1 MFTIPLVGIGEGSVS
16 GDTRGEMVSAR
27 EKTRA
32 LLLAKALSLH
42 RPKKARPAWAW
53 RQRDKISSS
62 WLLALPG
69 PDSSLSNAEFSEA
82 AAASLCL
89 PSPACI
95 DRVGETVKGR
105 RKVDMYGDN
114 VQATGLCGDH
124 WRQRHDQLK
133 HVLHRLCV
141 WAGLPCELE
150 VFNIFSRH
158 IPQAGLARIDRARD
172 RQGMVPDM
180 KVTLNIGGV
189 SRQVLHEIKV
199 ISCSQSR
206 YKPSWKNRGVD
217 KRADDLHKEY
227 VDKAKKADQQHGGVL
242 PGQIGGVERKLQ
254 SFPKVEGVVFGN
266 WGEASQATHQLVDA
280 LATSRAKVA
289 QPQSRG
295 RKGKILSEEGV
306 KAMAVG
312 FIRRRLGVAAVRAQC
327 HSLLGR
333 LEGMGPGAATAAGR
347 RRKAEEQERLWAR
360 ERRAY
365 QLSAKQGYNIL
376 RRGFAKLD

>member
-1 MFTIPLVGIGEGSVS
+1 M
-16 GDTRGEMVSAR
+16 
-27 EKTRA
+27 
-32 LLLAKALSLH
+32 
-42 RPKKARPAWAW
+42 
-53 RQRDKISSS
+53 
-62 WLLALPG
+62 
-69 PDSSLSNAEFSEA
+69 
-82 AAASLCL
+82 
-89 PSPACI
+89 
-95 DRVGETVKGR
+95 
-105 RKVDMYGDN
+105 
-114 VQATGLCGDH
+114 
-124 WRQRHDQLK
+124 
-133 HVLHRLCV
+133 
-141 WAGLPCELE
+141 
-150 VFNIFSRH
+150 
-158 IPQAGLARIDRARD
+158 
-172 RQGMVPDM
+172 
-180 KVTLNIGGV
+180 
-189 SRQVLHEIKV
+189 HEIKV